1 LVKSLSAHCLAVL
14 LVPAALSAQ
23 TPPPGPDGVF
33 RPAITQAGRS
43 GAGGP
48 GQGPQGFPGFPG
60 FPGGPGASFG
70 PQGLQG
76 GPRAKGG
83 PQGLPLMAF
92 LAITPVQD
100 KAMRTIQEQHRMAQA
115 DKRKALGDKA
125 AALRRGLEDPALS
138 EAQVRALAG
147 AVAEARLQ
155 VVLEER
161 ATFMELQGVLTPEQK
176 AKAQRLRV
184 KLDREREAHKEV
196 MAEMGELDPME
207 PGGGPDAGPGAG
219 PCPGR

>member
-1 LVKSLSAHCLAVL
+1 MKSLSAHCLAVL

-23 TPPPGPDGVF
+23 TPPPGPDGAF

-43 GAGGP
+43 GPGGP
-48 GQGPQGFPGFPG
+48 GQGPQGFQGFPG
-60 FPGGPGASFG
+60 FPGGPWAPFG
-70 PQGLQG
+70 PQGPQG
-76 GPRAKGG
+76 GPRARGG
-83 PQGLPLMAF
+83 PQGLPMMAF

-125 AALRRGLEDPALS
+125 AALRHGLEDPALT

-161 ATFMELQGVLTPEQK
+161 ATFMEIQGVLTPEQK

-184 KLDREREAHKEV
+184 KLDREREAHKEL

-207 PGGGPDAGPGAG
+207 PAGGPDAGPGAG

>member
-1 LVKSLSAHCLAVL
+1 MKSLSAHCLAVL

-23 TPPPGPDGVF
+23 TPPPGPDGAF
-33 RPAITQAGRS
+33 PPAITQAGRS

-48 GQGPQGFPGFPG
+48 WQGPQGFPG
-60 FPGGPGASFG
+60 GPGAPFG
-70 PQGLQG
+70 PQGPQG
-76 GPRAKGG
+76 GPGAKGG

-125 AALRRGLEDPALS
+125 AALRRGLEDPALT

-147 AVAEARLQ
+147 AAAEARLQ

-184 KLDREREAHKEV
+184 KLDREREAHEEL
-196 MAEMGELDPME
+196 MAEMGELEPME
-207 PGGGPDAGPGAG
+207 RGGGPDAGPGAG

>member
-1 LVKSLSAHCLAVL
+1 MVKSLSAHCLAVL

-147 AVAEARLQ
+147 AAAEARLQ